1 MSAVEADG
9 VSSASAPGTIL
20 ATINGTGSAPA
31 VVDPTSR
38 TVLTYDELFARTTGL
53 AAYLASCGLAPGEC
67 VAYAARNGVDFVVT
81 FLAAA
86 AAGLVSAPLNPAY
99 TEAEFLAYLSDL
111 RPVALLLPRGDE
123 QPAFVAAGNT
133 AGIRQ
138 LPVEPARHRAADVD
152 SGRAGPE
159 SVALVLHTSGTT
171 SKPKEVPLTQG
182 NLTASVASI
191 ASSYRLAS
199 TDVSYCVM
207 PMFHVHGLVAST
219 LATLATGGTV
229 VAPPRF
235 SGSAF
240 WADVTDWAVTWYS
253 AVPTIHR
260 VLLARVDQ
268 GERPPGH
275 RLRFARS
282 CSATLPPA
290 DWRRLEDLL
299 GVPVVEAYGMTEAS
313 HQMATN
319 PLPPAERRP
328 GTVGTATAGVQIGIV
343 DESWTPQPA
352 GTAGE
357 VVVRGPSVI
366 SAYRGNPEANAS
378 SFRDGWF
385 RTGDHG
391 TLSTD
396 GYLRL
401 LGRIKE
407 MINRGGEKIS
417 PYEIEAVLQAHP
429 SVAEAVAF
437 GAPDAK
443 YGECVRAVVVLRGE
457 ATPDELRGHCADHL
471 AAFKVPEQVTVLPE
485 IPKGPTGKVQRRL
498 LSAQVGQ

>member
-1 MSAVEADG
+1 VGTGGADG
-9 VSSASAPGTIL
+9 AAGGFAPGTIP
-20 ATINGTGSAPA
+20 AAVRGDGGAPA
-31 VVDPTSR
+31 LVEPDTG
-38 TVLTYDELFARTTGL
+38 TVLSYDELLARVTGL
-53 AAYLASCGLAPGEC
+53 AARLAAQGLAPGDC
-67 VAYAARNGVDFVVT
+67 VAYAARNGADFVVT

-86 AAGLVSAPLNPAY
+86 AAGLASAPLNPAY
-99 TEAEFLAYLSDL
+99 NEVEFAAYLADL
-111 RPVALLLPRGDE
+111 RPDALLVPAGDE
-123 QPAFVAAGNT
+123 QPAFLAAGSA
-133 AGIRQ
+133 AGIRR
-138 LPVEPARHRAADVD
+138 LAVDPAGHRGTDLD
-152 SGRAGPE
+152 TGLAGPE

-171 SKPKEVPLTQG
+171 SRPKGVPLSQG

-191 ASSYRLAS
+191 AASYRLS
-199 TDVSYCVM
+199 PGDVSYCVM

-229 VAPPRF
+229 VAPRRF
-235 SGSAF
+235 SGQAF
-240 WADVTDWAVTWYS
+240 WEHVDRWDATWYS

-260 VLLARVDQ
+260 VLLARAEQ
-268 GERPPGH
+268 GERPPAH

-282 CSATLPPA
+282 CSATLPPT

-319 PLPPAERRP
+319 PLPPGERRP
-328 GTVGTATAGVQIGIV
+328 GTVGRATAGLQVAVV
-343 DESWTPQPA
+343 DESWATQPP
-352 GTAGE
+352 GGQGE

-366 SAYRGNPEANAS
+366 RAYRGNPEANTT

-391 TLSTD
+391 TLSPD
-396 GYLRL
+396 GYLTL

-417 PYEIEAVLQAHP
+417 PYEVEAALQTHP
-429 SVAEAVAF
+429 AVAEAVAF

-457 ATPDELRGHCADHL
+457 ATPDELRGHCADRL
-471 AAFKVPEQVTVLPE
+471 AAFKVPERVDVLPE

-498 LSAQVGQ
+498 LSAQVGS